1 MPHPP
6 TGAEA
11 QPAAGDEAP
20 LITVSGTLPAAEAAQ
35 VLQLAEAA
43 ARHDAVGPLSE
54 PVLLELRYG
63 GGPRARNLRL
73 TASPKLAGPAWPD
86 TPTWTRPT
94 QAPRPTGTR
103 ARPRNW

>member
-1 MPHPP
+1 MS
-6 TGAEA
+6 GA
-11 QPAAGDEAP
+11 
-20 LITVSGTLPAAEAAQ
+20 LPAAEAAQ

-63 GGPRARNLRL
+63 GGPQARNLRL
-73 TASPKLAGPAWPD
+73 TASPKLAGPGLAGPAWPD
-86 TPTWTRPT
+86 TPTWTRPA
-94 QAPRPTGTR
+94 QAPRPIGTR